1 MKAKR
6 YKRIECADGFS
17 MSVQAS
23 RGNYSDPRAD
33 DAEKYTAV
41 EVGFPNKEETLLNPY
56 MDGDHFDPTETVYGW
71 VPSHVIVLICAKH
84 GGIVS
89 GELPP
94 GIPYLEASIG
104 EK

>member
-1 MKAKR
+1 MKRKR

-23 RGNYSDPRAD
+23 SSNYSDPRAD
-33 DAEKYTAV
+33 GADKYTAV
-41 EVGFPNKEETLLNPY
+41 EVGFPNREERLLNPY
-56 MDGDHFDPTETVYGW
+56 MDGDNFDPTDTVYAF
-71 VPSHVIVLICAKH
+71 VPAHIIVLLCAKH

-94 GIPYLEASIG
+94 GIPFLEAHIG